1 MAACLGAGEC
11 RGSWQTA
18 CIGCLHSSSSSSRQ
32 QAGLLHCH
40 QCQLMSLSRPLR
52 CLRCLPLAQE
62 IVDEGKL
69 ISVKPQAQH
78 VPGVAV
84 DDDVEKTYE
93 VRLLLRLLRLL
104 CSAWLPGPSGCWA
117 SGCMP
122 AAADSVDIAW
132 AARREEDQGASGLTV
147 RRGPC
152 TGPGCLVLW
161 RCRELCAKPCPPNCT
176 AD

>member
-1 MAACLGAGEC
+1 
-11 RGSWQTA
+11 
-18 CIGCLHSSSSSSRQ
+18 
-32 QAGLLHCH
+32 
-40 QCQLMSLSRPLR
+40 MSLSHRLR

-104 CSAWLPGPSGCWA
+104 CSAWLPGLSGCWDPG
-117 SGCMP
+117 SRP
-122 AAADSVDIAW
+122 AAADSVGIAW
-132 AARREEDQGASGLTV
+132 QHGASGLTV